1 MILYLDCSSGISGDM
16 LVSALLS
23 LAGDT
28 EGHTRTLDDVVR
40 PALKAAGID
49 RRLVS
54 VYDVR
59 RGGVDALS
67 FRVPEG
73 PGFSTFDELI
83 MAMYASS
90 LDQRVADRVA
100 ALSQRMAAAEA
111 EVHGAHLH
119 LELDELGGLDT
130 AVDLIS
136 AVTLVQHLAP
146 ERIVASPPELGG
158 GTVHMAHGE
167 LDVPAPAVAVL
178 LRGLPTAPLDPT
190 GRAGEL
196 VTPTGAAL
204 LAHYVQTFGPAPKGA
219 VVAAGV
225 GAGTREV
232 ADRPNVLRA
241 FLIEPAPQEA
251 AMQPDTSHSGSAAPG
266 QGGAVHHTA
275 TGIAGGVRRSA
286 QDEPQPPAEAA
297 GPQTAEPEAQ
307 VETTRRPAE
316 LGRSQSRPSQTLRR
330 SNRPRRA
337 SSPGRPSPT
346 A

>member
-23 LAGDT
+23 LAGDA

-136 AVTLVQHLAP
+136 AVTLIQHLAP

-158 GTVHMAHGE
+158 GTVLMAHGE
-167 LDVPAPAVAVL
+167 LNVPAPAVAVL

-196 VTPTGAAL
+196 VTPTGEAL
-204 LAHYVQTFGPAPKGA
+204 LASAGHLPPVHLSDAGSCMLEPEYGRPLGSFESAYPARHFSLAHGDTLVLYTDGLTEARSDGELFGEE
-219 VVAAGV
+219 
-225 GAGTREV
+225 RLI
-232 ADRPNVLRA
+232 DVLCGDGPRDPQALVERA
-241 FLIEPAPQEA
+241 RDA
-251 AMQPDTSHSGSAAPG
+251 AMEF
-266 QGGAVHHTA
+266 
-275 TGIAGGVRRSA
+275 AG
-286 QDEPQPPAEAA
+286 
-297 GPQTAEPEAQ
+297 
-307 VETTRRPAE
+307 E
-316 LGRSQSRPSQTLRR
+316 LKDDLQILAIRLI
-330 SNRPRRA
+330 
-337 SSPGRPSPT
+337 
-346 A
+346 

>member
-158 GTVHMAHGE
+158 GTVLMAHGE
-167 LDVPAPAVAVL
+167 LNVPAPAVAVL

-204 LAHYVQTFGPAPKGA
+204 LAHYVQTFGPTPEGA

-275 TGIAGGVRRSA
+275 TGIAGGVRQR
-286 QDEPQPPAEAA
+286 PGRAA
-297 GPQTAEPEAQ
+297 AARRGD
-307 VETTRRPAE
+307 RPAD
-316 LGRSQSRPSQTLRR
+316 
-330 SNRPRRA
+330 RRA
-337 SSPGRPSPT
+337 R
-346 A
+346 